1 MKIQWTKF
9 ALCWQLKQSALW
21 VTEVFGNGKIIA
33 HIAHE
38 CATTLKK
45 TLYSCENVTKMWN
58 LGDWGCCDPF
68 RWGKPDSWDDQ
79 RSGANLRKFFLV
91 FWTRTFM
98 AFIFMIKHNVQFELF
113 DFCMRFWKW
122 NLGGTH
128 HNIGN
133 AVQYRADVTGESEEL
148 KGKWLFFVI
157 GESEELKEKLL
168 SFVTG
173 KRESENIKKKVNLMQ
188 CESERCV
195 NVVDV
200 RGQAWCAAV
209 IQSQLV
215 DKL

>member
-1 MKIQWTKF
+1 MN
-9 ALCWQLKQSALW
+9 
-21 VTEVFGNGKIIA
+21 VPRN
-33 HIAHE
+33 
-38 CATTLKK
+38 KK
-45 TLYSCENVTKMWN
+45 KRCIHVKMWQKYGTWAIEVAVTLSDGGN
-58 LGDWGCCDPF
+58 QTAEMTRGPEPIWE
-68 RWGKPDSWDDQ
+68 S
-79 RSGANLRKFFLV
+79 FFLV

-215 DKL
+215 DKR

>member
-1 MKIQWTKF
+1 MNVPRHKKNAVFMWKCDKNVEPGRLRLLWPFPMGETR
-9 ALCWQLKQSALW
+9 LLRWPEVRSQSEK
-21 VTEVFGNGKIIA
+21 V
-33 HIAHE
+33 
-38 CATTLKK
+38 
-45 TLYSCENVTKMWN
+45 
-58 LGDWGCCDPF
+58 
-68 RWGKPDSWDDQ
+68 
-79 RSGANLRKFFLV
+79 FFLV

-98 AFIFMIKHNVQFELF
+98 IFIIMIKHNVQFELF

-133 AVQYRADVTGESEEL
+133 AVQYRAHVTGESEEL